1 MSELTIVFFRANKND
16 QTILNKVNDIVKKYY
31 TDYPKFDAT
40 WLVKATWY
48 NMSFFGYSASENVS
62 SVRETIHKEVEP
74 IIEE

>member
-1 MSELTIVFFRANKND
+1 MSELKIVFFRANKND
-16 QTILNKVNDIVKKYY
+16 QTILNKVNDIVKKYN

-62 SVRETIHKEVEP
+62 SMYTRNNY
-74 IIEE
+74 